1 MTMEE
6 KLRDA
11 LEIIMGINGN
21 DTALIIHDDY
31 AYDVAMTTKKALELE
46 GVKVH
51 MYKLPQDKRPLKE
64 MPADLKDLIDT
75 LKPSLAFN
83 MFKGSGEETPFR
95 IGLASHEVK
104 YGARVGHS
112 PDITMGMIE
121 HPLTADFYTIR
132 ENADKLR
139 EHFKPVKKVRLT
151 TKLGTDISF
160 SIEGRAFNDDIT
172 ISAGEWGNLPSGE
185 MWCAPVEHS
194 MNGTIICDGS
204 IGDVGQVKEPLTI
217 IVKDGYVVS
226 ISSKDGALVDRV
238 NELFSVDDEAKL
250 CGEFGIGLNPKARLT
265 GILLEDE
272 KAGKTLHIAFG
283 NNHNMPG
290 GQNNSKTHR
299 DFLFKDPSIILDTG
313 EFLMT
318 DGLFLI

>member
-1 MTMEE
+1 MTIEG

-11 LEIIMGINGN
+11 LKIIMGINGN

-31 AYDVAMTTKKALELE
+31 ARDVATTTKKALEME
-46 GVKVH
+46 GIKVR
-51 MYKLPQDKRPLKE
+51 MYKLPQEKRPLKE
-64 MPADLKDLIDT
+64 TPADLRDLIDT
-75 LKPSLAFN
+75 MKPTLAYN

-95 IGLASHEVK
+95 IGLASHETK

-121 HPLTADFYTIR
+121 HPLTADFYTIK

-139 EHFKPVKKVRLT
+139 EKFKGVKTVRLT
-151 TKLGTDISF
+151 TKLGTDVTF

-185 MWCAPVEHS
+185 MWCAPVENS

-204 IGDVGQVKEPLTI
+204 IGDIGQVKEPLTI
-217 IVKDGYVVS
+217 IVKNGYVAS
-226 ISSKDGALVDRV
+226 ISSKDSGLVNRV

-272 KAGKTLHIAFG
+272 KAGRTLHIAFG

-290 GQNNSKTHR
+290 GKNNSKTHR
-299 DFLFKDPSIILDTG
+299 DFLFKEPSIILDTG
-313 EFLMT
+313 EVLMK
-318 DGLFLI
+318 DGDFKI